1 MKLYEP
7 TIAREITPT
16 GTNIS
21 PHVSA
26 AFHRCPLSLKDI
38 SEKCERAKKGR
49 KWGGGRHISRL
60 PRTFHYPRE
69 QGKERCDSYHMP
81 RNFVSRVDKVKNKL
95 KL

>member
-26 AFHRCPLSLKDI
+26 AFHRCLFSLKDI

-49 KWGGGRHISRL
+49 KWGGGRGDIYLVFLALFITNASKGKKGVTHIICRGISCQEL
-60 PRTFHYPRE
+60 I
-69 QGKERCDSYHMP
+69 KSKI
-81 RNFVSRVDKVKNKL
+81 N
-95 KL
+95 